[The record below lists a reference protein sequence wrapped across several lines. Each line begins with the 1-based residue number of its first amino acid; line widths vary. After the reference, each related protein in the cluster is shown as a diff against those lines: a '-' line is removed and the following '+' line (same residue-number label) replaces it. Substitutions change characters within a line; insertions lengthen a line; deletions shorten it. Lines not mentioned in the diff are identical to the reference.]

1 MMLQKD
7 KSYFVRKKHSVNNE
21 SGRSLLEML
30 GTIAIITMIT
40 LGAISGA
47 SSGLNMWR
55 AGQAHEDVLNI
66 IQSVSDLYSWNRGGI
81 PTGETDEEAEKAA
94 SQIMDFACKDNNV
107 FDDRDC
113 AGGKWKSVFGTDMYV
128 FAVNGDG
135 ALTIIIEAVPYGAR
149 SYLEGKKDDR
159 FIQDVETGTE
169 DRGASPVKFTSFPL
183 N

>member
-81 PTGETDEEAEKAA
+81 PTDKA
-94 SQIMDFACKDNNV
+94 QIMDFACKDNNV

-113 AGGKWKSVFGTDMYV
+113 AGGEWKSVFGTGMYV
-128 FAVNGDG
+128 SAVDGDG
-135 ALTIIIEAVPYGAR
+135 ALTITIEAVPYGAR

-159 FIQDVETGTE
+159 FIQDVETDTE
-169 DRGASPVKFTSFPL
+169 NRGASPVKFISFPL

>member
-81 PTGETDEEAEKAA
+81 PTEPNDDGLPAV

-113 AGGKWKSVFGTDMYV
+113 AGGEWKSVFGTDMYV
-128 FAVNGDG
+128 SKVGGDG
-135 ALTIIIEAVPYGAR
+135 ALTITIEAVPYGAR

-159 FIQDVETGTE
+159 FIQDVETDTE
-169 DRGASPVKFTSFPL
+169 NRGASPVKFISFPL